1 MCTLQ
6 LCYSKN
12 EKGVK
17 GLKNKFGG
25 AVASICV
32 VLSCQYCGLRVVRI
46 QPLVPKEITEGSQ
59 HFITKWLNQPQVTV
73 KGSTEA
79 FTYDSVFGPE
89 ESQIQV
95 YETAVMKVMGKY
107 SRVTMLS
114 FWLMAKRALGKHF
127 QWELLTW

>member
-1 MCTLQ
+1 
-6 LCYSKN
+6 
-12 EKGVK
+12 
-17 GLKNKFGG
+17 
-25 AVASICV
+25 
-32 VLSCQYCGLRVVRI
+32 
-46 QPLVPKEITEGSQ
+46 
-59 HFITKWLNQPQVTV
+59 VTV

-95 YETAVMKVMGKY
+95 YETAVMKVVGKY

-127 QWELLTW
+127 QRELLTW